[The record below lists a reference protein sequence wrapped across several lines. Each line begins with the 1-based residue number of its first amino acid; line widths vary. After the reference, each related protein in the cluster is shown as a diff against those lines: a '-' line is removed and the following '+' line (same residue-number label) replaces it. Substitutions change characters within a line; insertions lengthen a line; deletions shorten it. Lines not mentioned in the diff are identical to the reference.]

1 MASPRANPALI
12 GAFVVGAFAL
22 AAVSVIVFGSGRM
35 LQEQTEFVTYFE
47 NPVTGLDVGSPVI
60 FHGVRIGEVTK
71 IDTIVDSDTFDMLAR
86 VYFET
91 VDDRIE
97 TVGSGDIDNIDALLR
112 FIDEGLRAQLKSQ
125 SLITGKLYLDL
136 ARHPDSEPLFH
147 GLDPGTLEIPSIP
160 TSLQLLGRQLRE
172 LADRVKELPLEEIV
186 DDLAATLSGLNAL
199 VNEGEARD
207 AIKNLNASLK
217 RAESLLT
224 RLDARS
230 DGLLDELEGSVR
242 QLRDAAGTA
251 GETLAAVQASVEP
264 GSALHQQLMAT
275 LLELQSTLRSLRT
288 LADQVSEQPE
298 QVIFGRPKEE
308 AE

>member
-22 AAVSVIVFGSGRM
+22 AAASVVVFGSGRM
-35 LQEQTEFVTYFE
+35 LQERTEFVTYFE

-71 IDTIVDSDTFDMLAR
+71 IDTIVDTDTFEMLAR

-97 TVGSGDIDNIDALLR
+97 TVGSGDLDDIDALVR
-112 FIDEGLRAQLKSQ
+112 FIEEGLRTQLKSQ

-136 ARHPDSEPLFH
+136 ARHPDSEPVLH
-147 GLDPGTLEIPSIP
+147 GLDLGTLEIPSIP

-172 LADRVKELPLEEIV
+172 LADRVKALPLEAIV
-186 DDLAATLSGLNAL
+186 DDLAATLSGLNTL
-199 VNEGEARD
+199 VNEGGARD
-207 AIKNLNASLK
+207 AIKHLNASLK

-224 RLDARS
+224 RLDSRS
-230 DGLLDELEGSVR
+230 EGVLDELEGSVR
-242 QLRDAAGTA
+242 EFRDTA
-251 GETLAAVQASVEP
+251 SVASQTLTAVQASVEP
-264 GSALHQQLMAT
+264 GSALHQQLMET
-275 LLELQSTLRSLRT
+275 LLELQATLRSLRT

-298 QVIFGRPKEE
+298 QVIFGRPEE
-308 AE
+308 EVK